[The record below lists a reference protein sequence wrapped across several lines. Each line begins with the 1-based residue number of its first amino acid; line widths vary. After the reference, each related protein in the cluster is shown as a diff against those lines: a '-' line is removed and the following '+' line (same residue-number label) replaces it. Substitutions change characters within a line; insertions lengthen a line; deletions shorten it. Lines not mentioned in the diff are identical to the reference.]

1 MLACCFV
8 DMKTIREVKT
18 IYSSVSRPGGQGHRQ
33 FSISGLL
40 ERVKKKL

>member
-18 IYSSVSRPGGQGHRQ
+18 YILLFRGRVGRVTASSVYP
-33 FSISGLL
+33 
-40 ERVKKKL
+40 V